1 MSAIFFLRHAQGSF
15 GTHNYDRLS
24 AIGER
29 QAVLAGQYLL
39 QTAAHARRV
48 ITGSLSRQKET
59 AVAIADS
66 FRGLASAPTIE
77 IDTRLNEVGFESQ
90 MAHILPAIKDPA
102 ENLSQL
108 LDEAH
113 RSSRAYQ
120 KLLRRTFLHW
130 QRLSDL
136 PTPLETWQQFSNR
149 VRSIVEEIKNRSG
162 PGEATIVVTS
172 GAIVATVVQQLLA
185 LPDAGAYPLFEV
197 MMNCSVTHL
206 MHDRHRI
213 SLVSFNESSYLAAGE
228 ASGMY
233 GELRTYR

>member
-1 MSAIFFLRHAQGSF
+1 MSAIFLLRHAQGSF

-108 LDEAH
+108 
-113 RSSRAYQ
+113 
-120 KLLRRTFLHW
+120 T
-130 QRLSDL
+130 
-136 PTPLETWQQFSNR
+136 
-149 VRSIVEEIKNRSG
+149 G
-162 PGEATIVVTS
+162 
-172 GAIVATVVQQLLA
+172 
-185 LPDAGAYPLFEV
+185 
-197 MMNCSVTHL
+197 
-206 MHDRHRI
+206 
-213 SLVSFNESSYLAAGE
+213 
-228 ASGMY
+228 
-233 GELRTYR
+233 